1 MAEGVKKSFITH
13 YRENLR
19 KAIKFKTGIAISK
32 ADMKDVLRTIKE
44 EYKLQP
50 TLEVDERYK
59 EIELEKLTNRF
70 GLDAVTVNE
79 SQSLAQTEAY
89 NDTDRETFQAME
101 AFIHNHNTL
110 HSRAGAQVLFS
121 SINYGMDVS
130 QEARMAIKNIL
141 LTTEKGLGNGETP
154 IFP

>member
-1 MAEGVKKSFITH
+1 MKILQHGGQSIVNFDYSMAEGVKKSFVTH

-50 TLEVDERYK
+50 TLEVNERYK

-70 GLDAVTVNE
+70 NLDAVTVNE

-89 NDTDRETFQAME
+89 NDTDRETFQAE
-101 AFIHNHNTL
+101 
-110 HSRAGAQVLFS
+110 
-121 SINYGMDVS
+121 DC
-130 QEARMAIKNIL
+130 
-141 LTTEKGLGNGETP
+141 
-154 IFP
+154 